1 MYWRGLTAGGATER
15 PTPCRKEQLSNLVS
29 FVIFLK
35 REGTILH
42 LRT

>member
-1 MYWRGLTAGGATER
+1 MYRRGVWAGGATER
-15 PTPCRKEQLSNLVS
+15 PNPCCKEQLSNLVS